1 MDILIGLVFVVVVG
15 VVMLKRVKPDLYAK
29 LRAKLPL

>member
-1 MDILIGLVFVVVVG
+1 MDFIIGFIFVAVVG
-15 VVMLKRVKPDLYAK
+15 VIMLRRVKPDLYAK

>member
-1 MDILIGLVFVVVVG
+1 MDFIIGLIFVTIIG
-15 VVMLKRVKPDLYAK
+15 IVMLKRVKPDLYAK

>member
-1 MDILIGLVFVVVVG
+1 MDFLIGTIFIVVIG
-15 VVMLKRVKPDLYAK
+15 VVMLKRVKPELYAK

>member
-1 MDILIGLVFVVVVG
+1 MDILIGLIFVVVVC

>member
-1 MDILIGLVFVVVVG
+1 MDFIIGIIFVAVIG
-15 VVMLKRVKPDLYAK
+15 IIMLRRVKPDLYAK